1 MRSIVAFLAITLLAF
16 SVVPVRAEDR
26 CDGTATK
33 IATKVGL
40 KPGPRNK
47 VAIPLHTE
55 AYDGYGVYLICTEG
69 PRGMSLQYGFSAFYG
84 DPPPQDWF
92 DFVGRTAA
100 ILTGGDANTIAM
112 EARNCTEKARL
123 HDGYFKST
131 DSVFILCDTDSSGGP
146 VQMLLTE
153 RLTER

>member
-1 MRSIVAFLAITLLAF
+1 MIKKIIAVTLLLAF

-26 CDGTATK
+26 CEATATE

-40 KPGPRNK
+40 KTGERNK
-47 VAIPLHTE
+47 VAIPLHAE
-55 AYDGYGVYLICTEG
+55 AYDGYGVFLICTEG
-69 PRGMSLQYGFSAFYG
+69 PRGMSLQYGPANLG